1 MKIIIQIVVAIVLM
15 IGCKKE
21 DSAIPVSSATLKNR
35 FEVKPNESVQI
46 KDGSGVILVK
56 LVQVNDSRCPV
67 NANCIRAGEA
77 KVKLDVNVN
86 GVANNGLELCLACDA
101 TMNIPTNKT
110 IGSKYK
116 ITLVEVS
123 PFPEL
128 LKGTGETK
136 IVLVVE

>member
-1 MKIIIQIVVAIVLM
+1 MKIVIQIVAALVIL

-21 DSAIPVSSATLKNR
+21 DTATPVSSATLKNR
-35 FEVKPNESVQI
+35 IEMKPNESIQI
-46 KDGSGVILVK
+46 KDGSVVILVK

-67 NANCIRAGEA
+67 NANCVRGGEA

-86 GVANNGLELCLACDA
+86 GVADKGLELCLACDA

-110 IGSKYK
+110 IGNKYK

-123 PFPEL
+123 PYPEIP
-128 LKGTGETK
+128 KGTAEPK
-136 IVLVVE
+136 IILVVE